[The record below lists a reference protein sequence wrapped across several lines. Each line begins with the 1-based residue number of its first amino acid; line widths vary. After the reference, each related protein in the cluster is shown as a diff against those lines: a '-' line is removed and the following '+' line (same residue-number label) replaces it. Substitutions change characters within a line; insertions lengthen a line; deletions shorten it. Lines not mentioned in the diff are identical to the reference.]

1 MQKERNFVVPHDF
14 SEAAD
19 NALMQ
24 AIEIAKPSSSK
35 VHVLHVITKENE
47 VHEARSRLNEVL
59 SSSSYRNLEKHIK
72 NGSIFNII
80 GEFAEEKSATAIIM
94 GTHGAKGMQKIFGS
108 FAMKVIISTSI
119 PFMVVQ
125 KDSEIKK
132 VNRICIN
139 IESSAES
146 MQITRLASYLAKTYH
161 AKIHIIAEK
170 SFDKSK
176 AVKIKNNMVLLSKHL
191 NKIEVDYKLE
201 LLDNNND
208 WGQTVLKYGRENSMD
223 MYAYSYDSDRFLAS
237 NDKFSQ
243 SLLFNE
249 DHIPCLI
256 INAKQVT
263 STYF

>member
-14 SEAAD
+14 SKAAD

-24 AIEIAKPSSSK
+24 AIEIAEPSSSK
-35 VHVLHVITKENE
+35 VHVLHVVSKENE
-47 VHEARSRLNEVL
+47 VHEAKSKLNEIL

-72 NGSIFNII
+72 NGSIFNVI

-139 IESSAES
+139 IESTAES

-161 AKIHIIAEK
+161 SKIHIIAEK

-176 AVKIKNNMVLLSKHL
+176 AFKIKNNMVLLSKHL

-249 DHIPCLI
+249 DHITCLI
-256 INAKQVT
+256 INAKQIT

>member
-1 MQKERNFVVPHDF
+1 
-14 SEAAD
+14 
-19 NALMQ
+19 
-24 AIEIAKPSSSK
+24 
-35 VHVLHVITKENE
+35 
-47 VHEARSRLNEVL
+47 
-59 SSSSYRNLEKHIK
+59 
-72 NGSIFNII
+72 
-80 GEFAEEKSATAIIM
+80 M

-125 KDSEIKK
+125 KESEIKK

-201 LLDNNND
+201 LLENNNNWD
-208 WGQTVLKYGRENSMD
+208 QTVLKYGRENSMD